1 MNGAVGPPTKGS
13 LPPRGAPVRFGEF
26 SLDLDGCSLLN
37 ANGGDI
43 PLTRSE
49 FALLR
54 EFIRHPG
61 RVLSREYL
69 LVALAGKRPDPFD
82 RSIDMLIGRL
92 RRKIEPN
99 AKPPRVI
106 VTVPGEGYKFAA
118 AIKAEALKPIS
129 DSVAPNPTGLPPNK
143 QEPPRLSIVVL
154 PFANLS
160 GDAEQEHFVDGVTEL
175 ITTDLSRMHGV
186 FVIARNTAFTY
197 KGRSINVRII
207 GRELDVRYVLEGSVQ
222 RGVDRLRVNVQL
234 VDAETG
240 MGLWSER
247 FDTPI
252 ADLFQMQDEITARL
266 ANQLTVAIIEF
277 EAQRTSC
284 VIDPTSM
291 DLAFQGIAR
300 IWQAEGTLESAFN
313 LGRELLKKAILLD
326 PTNVRALVGLGIVDA
341 MIVFGYM
348 TDNPAPH
355 IAAAEAFFERALE
368 IAPGHAFARQWM
380 GILLSSTK
388 RIERGVA
395 ELEHALSLDPNLAA
409 ARAQLGLVQ
418 MSIGR
423 AEETERHLIE
433 ALRLSPRDMLVPA
446 WLLNMG
452 ASKALLGKYED
463 ALTWLGRSIELNRR
477 AWAPHFLSAACL
489 AHLARIEE
497 AKHAVQTG
505 LSLQPT
511 FSVCR
516 FHTLAFSDNEI
527 YLAQRERFYEGFRLA
542 GVPER

>member
-1 MNGAVGPPTKGS
+1 MDGEVGPPTKNV
-13 LPPRGAPVRFGEF
+13 LAPRGAPVRFGEF
-26 SLDLDGCSLLN
+26 TLDLDGFSLSN
-37 ANGGDI
+37 ASGGDI

-54 EFIRHPG
+54 EFVHHPG
-61 RVLSREYL
+61 RVLSRQYL
-69 LVALAGKRPDPFD
+69 LDALAGKRPDPFD

-92 RRKIEPN
+92 RRKIEPD
-99 AKPPRVI
+99 ARPPRLI

-118 AIKAEALKPIS
+118 TIRTEALKTIS
-129 DSVAPNPTGLPPNK
+129 NSASSPSGAPPNK
-143 QEPPRLSIVVL
+143 QQPSRLSIVVL
-154 PFANLS
+154 PFVNLS
-160 GDAEQEHFVDGVTEL
+160 GDAEQERFVDGLTEL
-175 ITTDLSRMHGV
+175 LITDLSRMHGV

-197 KGRSINVRII
+197 KGNSISVIKV

-222 RGVDRLRVNVQL
+222 HGGNRLRVNVQL

-240 MGLWSER
+240 IGIWSER
-247 FDTPI
+247 FDTPV
-252 ADLFQMQDEITARL
+252 ADLFEMQDEITARL

-277 EAQRTSC
+277 EAQRTSFS
-284 VIDPTSM
+284 IDPTSM

-300 IWQAEGTLESAFN
+300 IRQAKGTFEDALK
-313 LGRELLKKAILLD
+313 LGRELLNKAIALD

-380 GILLSSTK
+380 GILLSSTN

-395 ELEHALSLDPNLAA
+395 ELKHALSLDLNLAA

-418 MSIGR
+418 MIIGR
-423 AEETERHLIE
+423 AEETERHLVE

-463 ALTWLGRSIELNRR
+463 ALTWLGRSIESNRR
-477 AWAPHFLSAACL
+477 AWTPHFLSAACL
-489 AHLARIEE
+489 AHLSRIEE
-497 AKHAVQTG
+497 AKCAVQTG

-516 FHTLAFSDNEI
+516 FRALAFSDNEI
-527 YLAQRERFYEGFRLA
+527 YLAQREQFYEGFRLA